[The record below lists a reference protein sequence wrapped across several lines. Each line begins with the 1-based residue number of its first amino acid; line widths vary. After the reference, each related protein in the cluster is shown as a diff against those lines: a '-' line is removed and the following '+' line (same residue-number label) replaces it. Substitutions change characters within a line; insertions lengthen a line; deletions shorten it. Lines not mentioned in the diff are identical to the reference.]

1 VAVGDREAFDLMAIP
16 FERTGRLSIGSSEI
30 PDFSLRLAVKADCS
44 TILHF
49 IRELAAYEKLSHEL
63 VATEDRLRQTL
74 FGERPAAEVVFGQ
87 SGDQVIGFALYFQT
101 YSTFLAQPGIYL
113 EDLFVDPA
121 WRGRGCGRALLI
133 HLARLAVERGCGRLE
148 WSVLDWNGPAIRF
161 YRSLGADPMDEWTVN
176 RVTGTALREL
186 AERG

>member
-1 VAVGDREAFDLMAIP
+1 MGIP
-16 FERTGRLSIGSSEI
+16 FERTGRLAIGSSEI
-30 PDFSLRLAVKADCS
+30 PDFSLRPAVEADCS

-87 SGDQVIGFALYFQT
+87 SGDQAIGFALYFQT

-148 WSVLDWNGPAIRF
+148 WSVLDWNEPAIRF
-161 YRSLGADPMDEWTVN
+161 YRSLGAQPMDEWTVN
-176 RVTGTALREL
+176 RVTGAALREL

>member
-1 VAVGDREAFDLMAIP
+1 M
-16 FERTGRLSIGSSEI
+16 
-30 PDFSLRLAVKADCS
+30 
-44 TILHF
+44 
-49 IRELAAYEKLSHEL
+49 
-63 VATEDRLRQTL
+63 
-74 FGERPAAEVVFGQ
+74 FGQ

-148 WSVLDWNGPAIRF
+148 WSVLDWNEPAIRF
-161 YRSLGADPMDEWTVN
+161 YRSLGAQPMDEWTVN

>member
-1 VAVGDREAFDLMAIP
+1 MGIP

-30 PDFSLRLAVKADCS
+30 PDFSM
-44 TILHF
+44 
-49 IRELAAYEKLSHEL
+49 
-63 VATEDRLRQTL
+63 
-74 FGERPAAEVVFGQ
+74 RPAAEVVFGQ
-87 SGDQVIGFALYFQT
+87 SGDQAIGFALYFQT

-133 HLARLAVERGCGRLE
+133 HLARLAVARGCGRLE
-148 WSVLDWNGPAIRF
+148 WLVLDWNEPAIRF
-161 YRSLGADPMDEWTVN
+161 YRSLGAEPMDEWMGN

>member
-1 VAVGDREAFDLMAIP
+1 M
-16 FERTGRLSIGSSEI
+16 SIGSSEI
-30 PDFSLRLAVKADCS
+30 SDFSLRPAVEADCS

-87 SGDQVIGFALYFQT
+87 SGDQAIGFALYFQT

-148 WSVLDWNGPAIRF
+148 WSVLDWNEPAIRF